1 MQMQTL
7 IFCIIIMILKQ
18 YLDIHES
25 RMRWV
30 WYLLQISSQN
40 AWSHLRPH
48 RAGRMSDGKRLL
60 VKYLLSFNF
69 MARRYCAQ
77 ILMKIFFLQNVF
89 LFILKDRIEREYKFH
104 FKYYSVKH
112 FITSSTEKQ
121 KTANYVTIWN
131 AGGRK
136 V

>member
-60 VKYLLSFNF
+60 VKYFLLISWPDVIMLKFWW
-69 MARRYCAQ
+69 RY
-77 ILMKIFFLQNVF
+77 FFCRMFF

>member
-1 MQMQTL
+1 MSMMFVTDLQPKCVKSSPSTSGRQ
-7 IFCIIIMILKQ
+7 
-18 YLDIHES
+18 DV
-25 RMRWV
+25 RWETPV
-30 WYLLQISSQN
+30 
-40 AWSHLRPH
+40 
-48 RAGRMSDGKRLL
+48 GKI
-60 VKYLLSFNF
+60 LSFNF

-121 KTANYVTIWN
+121 KTANYVTI
-131 AGGRK
+131 
-136 V
+136 